1 MKIYTRLGD
10 DGTTRLANGAKTSKN
25 DPRVELYGTADE
37 LNSTIGVV
45 LAHAPQDL
53 ASMREHLILT
63 QHVLFELG
71 AELAGYYKEKHGS
84 IIRESDIVYL
94 ENAID
99 TFQADLPELRSF
111 ILPGGSATASFLHI
125 SRTVC
130 RRLERKMAAGLGTIG
145 ADQRPHVYPEALRY
159 INRLSD
165 YLFVASRYANLLGGQ
180 PEIEWKSREKRA

>member
-1 MKIYTRLGD
+1 MKIYTKLGD
-10 DGTTRLANGAKTSKN
+10 DGTTRLANGTKTGKD

-45 LAHAPQDL
+45 LAHVGNDL
-53 ASMREHLILT
+53 ADVRTHLILT

-71 AELAGYYKEKHGS
+71 AELAGYYKDKEGS
-84 IIRESDIVYL
+84 VIREEDISYL

-99 TFQADLPELRSF
+99 GFQSQLPELRAF
-111 ILPGGSATASFLHI
+111 ILPGGSAAASFLHI

-130 RRLERKMAAGLGTIG
+130 RRLERKMASGLAATGSDG
-145 ADQRPHVYPEALRY
+145 RPQVYPAALRY

-165 YLFVASRYANLLGGQ
+165 YLFVASRYANLKAAQ
-180 PEIEWKSREKRA
+180 KEIEWQSREKR